1 MTRAWT
7 AHQREL
13 RAFLRHALH
22 DESVV
27 DDVLQ
32 DTFLK
37 ALRAGR
43 DFCRLDDPRAWLY
56 RVARNT
62 LTDRLRTAHRH
73 DPLDGLADELAQ
85 PEAEP
90 AAAVDA
96 LAGCL
101 ERVLGELA
109 ADDALIL
116 RACDLDGMTQRE
128 FAERHGLSLAAAKSR
143 LLRARRRA
151 RDRLTCACQVRF
163 DDEGRVDGHVPRP
176 HPSN

>member
-43 DFCRLDDPRAWLY
+43 D
-56 RVARNT
+56 
-62 LTDRLRTAHRH
+62 
-73 DPLDGLADELAQ
+73 
-85 PEAEP
+85 
-90 AAAVDA
+90 
-96 LAGCL
+96 
-101 ERVLGELA
+101 LG
-109 ADDALIL
+109 DTGGPKYK
-116 RACDLDGMTQRE
+116 RPSH
-128 FAERHGLSLAAAKSR
+128 FWLSLVDSP
-143 LLRARRRA
+143 
-151 RDRLTCACQVRF
+151 
-163 DDEGRVDGHVPRP
+163 GR
-176 HPSN
+176 